1 MFVVTGTGIN
11 DNNIKQNFMKRIMF
25 FLSLVM
31 IFSCKSQNKKSML
44 PLIDNHSEIFNAN
57 KFPDIDKLENVNK
70 KTDSGFIEIMKN
82 KTNISYK
89 FTPNNS
95 LFKIVK
101 VYYLNNIIQT
111 KGITLNLPWS
121 TFLKGTWYEFD
132 EKGNLINE
140 VDYDKPYKFSFED
153 ILKFCEKEG
162 IPLTKGPVLQST
174 GFHTTITRRMEKEK
188 PIWEIEWLKK
198 PSLVEN
204 IILDGISGKEIS
216 RKESKFT
223 NN

>member
-1 MFVVTGTGIN
+1 
-11 DNNIKQNFMKRIMF
+11 
-25 FLSLVM
+25 
-31 IFSCKSQNKKSML
+31 ML

-132 EKGNLINE
+132 EKGNLIKE

-153 ILKFCEKEG
+153 ILKFCMKEG
-162 IPLTKGPVLQST
+162 IPLTKGLVLQST
-174 GFHTTITRRMEKEK
+174 GFHTIITRRIENEK